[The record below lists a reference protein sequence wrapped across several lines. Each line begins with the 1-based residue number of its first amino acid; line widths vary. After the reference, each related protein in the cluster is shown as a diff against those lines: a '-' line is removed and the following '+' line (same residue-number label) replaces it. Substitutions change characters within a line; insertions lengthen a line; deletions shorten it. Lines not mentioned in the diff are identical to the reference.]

1 MMCFEGI
8 RVFLWRQI
16 HIMELVNAIHAW
28 SEFQKSRSVLLLSR
42 LPTIFVNFC
51 FDGWFI
57 FPLGYFRASPGHSS
71 SQYHFQSSA
80 KSGIIWDYSGAPLCI
95 NVSDLPSQT
104 PSGSEAQMSRGCS
117 DLDELLSNIETEC
130 EQWRGIGCLSL
141 SALNLILDRAEQS
154 CRLNNNCIHKVSIL
168 QTCLPNL

>member
-1 MMCFEGI
+1 MHA
-8 RVFLWRQI
+8 W
-16 HIMELVNAIHAW
+16 AW
-28 SEFQKSRSVLLLSR
+28 SEFQKSSPAECLFSVPSSHDFFLY
-42 LPTIFVNFC
+42 FC

-95 NVSDLPSQT
+95 NVCDLTSQT

-117 DLDELLSNIETEC
+117 DRDEMSCFQILRQSASGDGGSGVSASQLWTSFEIEPNKVAD
-130 EQWRGIGCLSL
+130 WI
-141 SALNLILDRAEQS
+141 
-154 CRLNNNCIHKVSIL
+154 NNCIHTVSIL
-168 QTCLPNL
+168 QTCQPNLQSSWESRINNL

>member
-80 KSGIIWDYSGAPLCI
+80 KSGIIWDYSGAPLLSVLMWVTSHHRLHRAQKLRCLEVARI
-95 NVSDLPSQT
+95 EMSCFQILRQSASGDGGSGVSASQLWI
-104 PSGSEAQMSRGCS
+104 SF
-117 DLDELLSNIETEC
+117 
-130 EQWRGIGCLSL
+130 
-141 SALNLILDRAEQS
+141 
-154 CRLNNNCIHKVSIL
+154 
-168 QTCLPNL
+168 